1 MLRSSILVWL
11 SAFSVVLSPLAALPT
26 PIHAQQKEIDA
37 GELERTALAEL
48 TETKTPGAAVVVVS
62 GDRVVFAKGFG
73 VANIETGVPVTPDT
87 LFRIGTITAI
97 FTAAALVS
105 LADEGRLKLDEPIGK
120 YVRGLN
126 SRLSQV
132 NAHQLLTHTAGIKE
146 EHAAQALSE
155 DTALGRTLR
164 SWTDEYCLSEPGKMY
179 SHSNP
184 GYALAGLQLESV
196 VGEPFADAMKHR
208 LFDPLG
214 MTRTTFRPAIAMT
227 YPISQGHVLQPT
239 GKVTVLRPYAQ
250 NSFGWPS
257 GSLFS
262 SGNDLARFVIA
273 FLNDGKL
280 EDKQVFSRAAISK
293 LSNAYA
299 DLPSVDQNQKSGYG
313 WVIYDYR
320 GLHLLT
326 NQGSWAGFTP
336 LIWLVPEHRFGVIV
350 LSNRSG
356 GTYLTK
362 TARKAL
368 ELMLPLGPSSA
379 APPFHSQMMTDAEMA
394 KYVGTYANENTAEIQ
409 LTNGHLFLKENNLS
423 MPIIK
428 VGQLQFA
435 VTIPGTSQTQTFVLL
450 AAPDGTV
457 EYLHRFGRAMKKLQR
472 TDR

>member
-11 SAFSVVLSPLAALPT
+11 SAFSVVLSPLAAWST
-26 PIHAQQKEIDA
+26 PIHAQQPQIDA
-37 GELERTALAEL
+37 SELERTALAEL

-73 VANIETGVPVTPDT
+73 IADIETGVPVTPDT
-87 LFRIGTITAI
+87 LFRVGTITAI

-120 YVRGLN
+120 YVRGLS

-146 EHAAQALSE
+146 EHAAQALYE
-155 DTALGRTLR
+155 DTALGRIVR
-164 SWTDEYCLSEPGKMY
+164 SWTDESCLSEPGTIY

-196 VGEPFADAMKHR
+196 TGEPFADAMKHR

-227 YPISQGHVLQPT
+227 YPISQGHVLQA
-239 GKVTVLRPYAQ
+239 GKLTVLRPYAQ

-262 SGNDLARFVIA
+262 SGNDLARFVTA

-280 EDKQVFSRAAISK
+280 EDKQVFSHAALSK

-299 DLPSVDQNQKSGYG
+299 DLPGVDQNQKSGYG

-320 GLHLLT
+320 GLNLLT
-326 NQGSWAGFTP
+326 NQGSWAGSTP

-356 GTYLTK
+356 GTFLTK

-379 APPFHSQMMTDAEMA
+379 APSFHSQMMTDAEMA
-394 KYVGTYANENTAEIQ
+394 RYVGTYANENTAEIQ
-409 LTNGHLFLKENNLS
+409 LRNGRLFLKEGNLS
-423 MPIIK
+423 MPILKI
-428 VGQLQFA
+428 GQLQFA

-457 EYLHRFGRAMKKLQR
+457 KYLHRFGRAMKKLQR
-472 TDR
+472 TNQ